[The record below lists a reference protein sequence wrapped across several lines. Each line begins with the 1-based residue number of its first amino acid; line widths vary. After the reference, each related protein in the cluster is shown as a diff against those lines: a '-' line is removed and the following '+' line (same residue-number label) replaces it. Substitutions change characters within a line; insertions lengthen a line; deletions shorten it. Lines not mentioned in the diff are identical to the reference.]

1 MVKCLSYLGKFLA
14 QNADLCLE
22 ILEDQIHRILS
33 LSTREYGDQ
42 YLELIKCIIK
52 PEGKVLK
59 RNQIITLKY
68 LVCLKKEQN
77 SS

>member
-1 MVKCLSYLGKFLA
+1 MAKCIEYLGQFLY
-14 QNADLCLE
+14 QNSDLCLE
-22 ILEDQIHRILS
+22 ITERQINRILQ
-33 LSTREYGDQ
+33 LSIRENGNN

-68 LVCLKKEQN
+68 LVI
-77 SS
+77 